1 MPSLLRAHYS
11 LCHLHLPGG
20 ARWVSWA
27 DVDATL
33 PFGLLPTAAGQN
45 PTGDRKEARVRMLSM
60 YGLLHRWRG
69 GHACAALSLTHLVS
83 AICSAETSLP
93 LWVCFEVRRCSSV
106 GSIISWQ

>member
-1 MPSLLRAHYS
+1 MPLLLRAHYS

-60 YGLLHRWRG
+60 CGLLHRWRG
-69 GHACAALSLTHLVS
+69 GTRV
-83 AICSAETSLP
+83 
-93 LWVCFEVRRCSSV
+93 RCSLSYSSRV
-106 GSIISWQ
+106 GHLLRRDVSSLVGLFRGAEM

>member
-33 PFGLLPTAAGQN
+33 PFRLLPTGGEQN
-45 PTGDRKEARVRMLSM
+45 PRGDRKEARVRMLSM
-60 YGLLHRWRG
+60 CGLLHRWRR
-69 GHACAALSLTHLVS
+69 GHACAGHVIRCFAHAIGFAFELVLQ
-83 AICSAETSLP
+83 A
-93 LWVCFEVRRCSSV
+93 FV
-106 GSIISWQ
+106 GS